1 MRSFHRGIGQAV
13 CLLICLVLMGQS
25 SAQTLDEQVILGQ
38 VDSLIALSRKAFR
51 EGDQGLANTLAA
63 RAQDLARS
71 QSGEQSLAYIQACS
85 GKADLYRQLGQYRQ
99 AEVTLGEVLTIQRA
113 RPLDLSFQ
121 NNLISLARVREE
133 MGKLE
138 GAAQC
143 LEELDRIRQ
152 DSLDHQD
159 PRRLATLGD
168 LIRIYRDMGRYEQA
182 DSLFA
187 SARDLVTLAG
197 LQPNIDYAHMVSTMA
212 DLYRET
218 EQFALAEQ
226 YYLEALTVLAKLRQ
240 KETSEYVSNLTG
252 LAGTY
257 IDMGQV
263 DKAGK
268 YYRDAQD
275 KVGSGWFNNRLDYGP
290 VLKGLAEYYR
300 LEQKYRKARN
310 LYEQALDR
318 MDRDLKT
325 EFPSYA
331 LCLHDL
337 ATLDMQE
344 GNWSYA
350 EESLI
355 VAKEIWERLPGARVP
370 GYPKTM
376 MALGEVYRNMG
387 NLSKAESLFME
398 AKAYWEKTLGD
409 QYPLYVINLI
419 DLARLAWE
427 RDAYHQ
433 ADSLYAQASVIGRR
447 RLANA
452 VHYMSERELAKYLQ
466 KFKDTQSEILSFAL
480 RSPVHDQTAG
490 ACYDNALFY
499 KGFLLN
505 AARQIRTHALA
516 DPGTTPIFL
525 ELSAMRRMIGKEYAR
540 PIEER
545 VELNLFEAR
554 VDSLEKELACMIS
567 GKEDLMQQVEW
578 TDIRQSLD
586 TGQAAIE
593 FIRYS
598 PYPSTTAD
606 QVRYAAMVVTPDG
619 SVPWMVDLFGEDTLS
634 FVLQPNMPRDETY
647 VKFIYA
653 SASRGFVVSGPP
665 QPTLNELIWHKLE
678 ARGIRDY
685 PEIFLSSAGVLYRLN
700 IGAIEVGTDTL
711 LLDQYRLHLVGST
724 RYLTQRP
731 PVTEP
736 SFLQDTA
743 VIYGG
748 IRYDPLP
755 EFTQQDQNTPSSVPE
770 NMVENPDTMSVVSRA
785 LTSGWTY
792 LPGTFKEVK
801 SLRSLLDTVEI
812 PHIQYTGTNAREET
826 FKHMGQFGWPPSPRL
841 IHIGTHGYF
850 FPDPQE
856 APADHLLERQPVFMA
871 SDQPM
876 MRSGLIMAGANFTW
890 TTDQQPPSGMDD
902 GTLTAYE
909 ISQLDLSGT
918 ELVVLSAC
926 ETGLGDIEGNE
937 GVYGLQRAFSIA
949 GTRYLIMSL
958 WQVDDE
964 KTTRFMNTFYRHW
977 LGINNPGKDHQEM
990 DIHAA
995 FLQTQKEMRDLF
1007 IDHYS
1012 WAGFILVE

>member
-1 MRSFHRGIGQAV
+1 MVQT
-13 CLLICLVLMGQS
+13 
-25 SAQTLDEQVILGQ
+25 SAQTPDERVLLEQ
-38 VDSLIALSRKAFR
+38 VDSLIALARKAFR
-51 EGDQGLANTLAA
+51 EGDHERVNTLAA

-71 QSGEQSLAYIQACS
+71 QSGEQSLVYIQACS
-85 GKADLYRQLGQYRQ
+85 GKADLYQLLGQYRQ
-99 AEVTLGEVLTIQRA
+99 AELTLGEVLNIQRA
-113 RPLDLSFQ
+113 RPLDQSFQ
-121 NNLISLARVREE
+121 KNLMSLALVREK

-159 PRRLATLGD
+159 PRRLATLGG
-168 LIRIYRDMGRYEQA
+168 LIRLYRDIGRYEQA

-187 SARDLVTLAG
+187 SARNLVTLAG

-226 YYLEALTVLAKLRQ
+226 YYLEALTVMVRLGQ
-240 KETSEYVSNLTG
+240 KETKEYVSNLVG

-257 IDMGQV
+257 MDMGQV
-263 DKAGK
+263 DKAGD
-268 YYRDAQD
+268 YYREAKGKED
-275 KVGSGWFNNRLDYGP
+275 SGWFKKRLAYGP
-290 VLKGLAEYYR
+290 VLIGLAEYYR
-300 LEQKYRKARN
+300 LGQDYSEARL
-310 LYEQALDR
+310 LYEQALDL
-318 MDRDLKT
+318 MERDLTT
-325 EFPSYA
+325 EGPSHA

-337 ATLDMQE
+337 ATLEMEQ
-344 GNWSYA
+344 GNWLYA
-350 EESLI
+350 EEGLI
-355 VAKEIWERLPGARVP
+355 DAIGIWEKLPGARVP
-370 GYPKTM
+370 GYPKAL

-387 NLSKAESLFME
+387 NLTKAESHFLK

-427 RDAYHQ
+427 REAYQ
-433 ADSLYAQASVIGRR
+433 RADSLYAQASVIGRR

-545 VELNLFEAR
+545 VELKLFEAR

-567 GKEDLMQQVEW
+567 GEEDLMHQVQW
-578 TDIRQSLD
+578 MDIQKSLD

-598 PYPSTTAD
+598 PYPSKAIN

-647 VKFIYA
+647 VKFIYT
-653 SASRGFVVSGPP
+653 STSRGFVVSGPP
-665 QPTLNELIWHKLE
+665 RPTLNELIWRKLE
-678 ARGIRDY
+678 ARGIQDY
-685 PEIFLSSAGVLYRLN
+685 PEIFLSSSGVLYRLN
-700 IGAIEVGTDTL
+700 IGAIEVALDTL
-711 LLDQYRLHLVGST
+711 IMDRYRLHLVGST
-724 RYLTQRP
+724 RYLAQRP
-731 PVTEP
+731 PVTE
-736 SFLQDTA
+736 STFLQDTA

-755 EFTQQDQNTPSSVPE
+755 EFTQQQRSAPSPGTTGMEETPDNLS
-770 NMVENPDTMSVVSRA
+770 NVSRA

-792 LPGTFKEVK
+792 LPGTFKEVNF
-801 SLRSLLDTVEI
+801 LRSLLDTVDI
-812 PHIQYTGTNAREET
+812 PHVQYTGEEAREET

-850 FPDPQE
+850 FPDPQVS
-856 APADHLLERQPVFMA
+856 PADHLLERQPVFMA

-890 TTDQQPPSGMDD
+890 TTDQQPPFGMDD

-977 LGINNPGKDHQEM
+977 LGKNDPVKEHQEM

-995 FLQTQKEMRDLF
+995 FLQTQKEMRDHY